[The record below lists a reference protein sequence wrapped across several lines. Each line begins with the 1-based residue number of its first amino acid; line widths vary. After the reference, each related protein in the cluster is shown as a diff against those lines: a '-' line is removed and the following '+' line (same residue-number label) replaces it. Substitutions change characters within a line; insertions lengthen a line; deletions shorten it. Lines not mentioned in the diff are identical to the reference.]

1 MLDVHPPH
9 APTHTWRDFLIH
21 IATIVVGLLIA
32 VGLEQTVEA
41 IHHHHEREQFQQRM
55 DATIETNLKLDQ
67 RDLRQLATMRAALL
81 ELRAAIAARRSGEPL
96 AVEPP
101 LTDRRMGTEIRLASL
116 APYEAAQANG
126 VVALLPGDQIGLYN
140 RVALQRG
147 ILHDTLVLWY
157 RDILAFES
165 FNERFVDSRGAYE
178 MASIATNAELARL
191 SPSELTEELGL
202 VAMLIKE
209 DDVLIGR
216 LQIFDQQ
223 FQLIHAGA
231 KDESDVLVDDQSF
244 DNDPLSN
251 NRKPLVQP

>member
-9 APTHTWRDFLIH
+9 NPPPTWRDFLIH
-21 IATIVVGLLIA
+21 IATIVIGLLIA
-32 VGLEQTVEA
+32 IGLEQTVEA

-67 RDLRQLATMRAALL
+67 RDLRQLATMQAYLI
-81 ELRAAIAARRSGEPL
+81 ELRAAIAARRSGKPL

-101 LTDRRMGTEIRLASL
+101 RNDRRMGTEIRLASL

-147 ILHDTLVLWY
+147 ILHDTLVVWY
-157 RDILAFES
+157 RDILMFEG

-178 MASIATNAELARL
+178 LGSIATNAELSRL
-191 SPSELTEELGL
+191 SPSELTEELSL

-223 FQLIHAGA
+223 FQQIHAGA

-251 NRKPLVQP
+251 NRKPLAQP